1 MNNVPTASAAAELR
15 FPPSHSLRA
24 PDFTE
29 LVYAIAGGDQK
40 AFERFYDL
48 TVSKISARAFR
59 IVRCRATA
67 EEVAEDVYVQI
78 WQSADKFDADRST
91 PLGWAMTI
99 CNSRALDTL
108 RRRDSAI
115 LDADP
120 TERLDV
126 IGDQSSTNLLDLLQT
141 KQEKE
146 AMQVAISKLQP
157 EQRQIIGLAF
167 FRGLTHQEISV
178 ASQTPI
184 GTVKSRIRRALST
197 LRRELGAV

>member
-1 MNNVPTASAAAELR
+1 MKFL
-15 FPPSHSLRA
+15 PSHSLCT

-29 LVYAIAGGDQK
+29 LIYAIASGDQK
-40 AFERFYDL
+40 SFERFYEL
-48 TVSKISARAFR
+48 TVSKIFARAFR

-67 EEVAEDVYVQI
+67 EEVAEDVFVQI
-78 WQSADKFDADRST
+78 WQSAEKFDAERST

-99 CNSRALDTL
+99 CNSRALDAL
-108 RRRDSAI
+108 RRRDNAI

-120 TERLDV
+120 AERLDAL
-126 IGDQSSTNLLDLLQT
+126 IEQPLTNLLDILQA
-141 KQEKE
+141 KQENA
-146 AMQVAISKLQP
+146 AMQAAISKLQP

-178 ASQTPI
+178 ASQTPV

-197 LRRELGAV
+197 LRRELGAA